1 MFDSF
6 EYYLKQVTES
16 KLKYIEYLK
25 RHGVEEGKM
34 LPREVV
40 KLLHDRPVMCRLTA
54 FSIQMA
60 PLLNS
65 WHAIFENPITFIAP
79 FQFYVLLSM
88 RNGMK
93 NDDIKAFY
101 QYMKFRGYHILKH
114 PRPPNCFRY
123 PFPMSSLGHNFYVT
137 NDLLFWE
144 FFEGFR
150 GRWEACR
157 KVIAN
162 ADPHEFQLV
171 WCKTI
176 TKARNSISELD
187 NELREMFEK
196 EGYGNKNNNEN
207 VDEKVDGNGNAE

>member
-1 MFDSF
+1 MIYQYHRKAAYYKYREQARENPRNVLANDGLYERNYENHQKEVQELRERMDNFKKGSIIDWENKFDDVGPDTITFLEALGILTPEAGFTLLRHYNFDSRYEIDVVKMFDSF

-16 KLKYIEYLK
+16 KLKYAEYLK

-101 QYMKFRGYHILKH
+101 QYMK
-114 PRPPNCFRY
+114 
-123 PFPMSSLGHNFYVT
+123 
-137 NDLLFWE
+137 
-144 FFEGFR
+144 
-150 GRWEACR
+150 
-157 KVIAN
+157 
-162 ADPHEFQLV
+162 
-171 WCKTI
+171 
-176 TKARNSISELD
+176 
-187 NELREMFEK
+187 
-196 EGYGNKNNNEN
+196 
-207 VDEKVDGNGNAE
+207 